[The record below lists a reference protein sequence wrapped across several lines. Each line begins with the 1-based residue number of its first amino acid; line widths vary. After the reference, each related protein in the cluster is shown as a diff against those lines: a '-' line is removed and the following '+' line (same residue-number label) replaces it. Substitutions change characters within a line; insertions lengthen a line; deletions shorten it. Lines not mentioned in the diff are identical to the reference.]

1 MDRIKELCARYKMN
15 KYNQKQRNRKKKIHK
30 KFEDKILTA
39 KRKNKIKPLK
49 LGRVFTHYSY

>member
-39 KRKNKIKPLK
+39 KRKKK
-49 LGRVFTHYSY
+49 